1 MEPAINHKIDTYIF
15 VSLPQNS
22 KGFVTSRLKN
32 DKINEVLSGWH
43 RLRLEILSKCFE
55 DIIKIKEGQ
64 VIGFFV
70 AEPENLKSQHVQ
82 QEGKKENAKLL
93 VEGQKAKRQ
102 MGGGGGAGVS

>member
-1 MEPAINHKIDTYIF
+1 MYFTLCTKKISIEPAINHKIDTDIF

-70 AEPENLKSQHVQ
+70 AEPENLKSQHVLYS
-82 QEGKKENAKLL
+82 K
-93 VEGQKAKRQ
+93 KAKKKMQ
-102 MGGGGGAGVS
+102 N